1 MNIGV
6 QISLRTCFQVF
17 FGFFFFWEEKLGAI
31 DFKDRVKLLRGRL
44 GQRGPGFESGF
55 TSLTCDSE

>member
-1 MNIGV
+1 MIE
-6 QISLRTCFQVF
+6 R
-17 FGFFFFWEEKLGAI
+17 EEKLGAI

>member
-1 MNIGV
+1 MIEG
-6 QISLRTCFQVF
+6 
-17 FGFFFFWEEKLGAI
+17 EEKLGAL
-31 DFKDRVKLLRGRL
+31 DFKDPVKLLQGGL